1 MVINKQTPLYIF
13 DTKTRP
19 VQLLGLISLF
29 ILLVGLA
36 CMVSAV
42 SQMTFTGKVV
52 NSQTGEWPNNRLVL
66 VFFKNVE
73 IGRDTTK
80 TGTTKTEGVVDGAFS
95 IAIPNTYQLTVEQLN
110 ESGTKFETD
119 EFGGIF
125 HWFGEFEEGSAQ
137 SISIPSKNIEYVI
150 KVIDGDISTLPPE
163 LLQPGS
169 ANLQSD
175 GSIVVKAPATNNS
188 TAVSLNSEVQVNDI
202 NISGSESSD
211 LGAMTIPIAIN
222 NCGGNSKVTQG
233 YSRTQT
239 FIHEFNA
246 GVGVKIGVDF
256 SVPIWASVSAE
267 LENQYNFK
275 QGQVDTRTLDTEL
288 AAEPNTNVK
297 YTITWQEIWD
307 YGEAEVTDNA
317 TVMMV
322 PFRVKKELSYSIESE
337 NLGCP

>member
-1 MVINKQTPLYIF
+1 MKPI
-13 DTKTRP
+13 
-19 VQLLGLISLF
+19 QLLGLISLF
-29 ILLVGLA
+29 IFIVGMA
-36 CMVSAV
+36 CGVQLPL
-42 SQMTFTGKVV
+42 SQMIFTGKVI

-66 VFFKNVE
+66 VFLRTIE
-73 IGRDTTK
+73 IGRDITKTSTTK
-80 TGTTKTEGVVDGAFS
+80 TQGILDGVFS
-95 IAIPNTYQLTVEQLN
+95 VSVPDTYQLTIEQLN
-110 ESGTKFETD
+110 ESGLNFEQDVNGTNFLWLD
-119 EFGGIF
+119 N
-125 HWFGEFEEGSAQ
+125 FEEGTIQ
-137 SISIPSKNIEYVI
+137 MIQVPSKNIEYII

-169 ANLQSD
+169 ASLQPD
-175 GSIVVKAPATNNS
+175 GSIVVVAPSLENGTP
-188 TAVSLNSEVQVNDI
+188 VSVNSEIQVHSV

-246 GVGVKIGVDF
+246 GVGAKIGIDV
-256 SVPIWASVSAE
+256 SIPIWASVSAE
-267 LENQYNFK
+267 LQSQYNFK
-275 QGQVDTRTLDTEL
+275 EGQVDTRTLDTEL